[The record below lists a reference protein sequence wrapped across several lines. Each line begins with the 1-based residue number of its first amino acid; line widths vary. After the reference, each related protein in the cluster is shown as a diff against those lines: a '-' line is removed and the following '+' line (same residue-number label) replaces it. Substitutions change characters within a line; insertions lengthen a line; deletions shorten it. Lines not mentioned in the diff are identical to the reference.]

1 MYAHKNK
8 TTEKTFK
15 IRGMHCASCALTI
28 EGNLEK
34 LRGVIKANVNFATEK
49 ATVEYDCD
57 KCDEKKVIE
66 SVESAGYKAES
77 AGEAKENESD
87 RDQKAGNE
95 EIRKE
100 RNIFIFSLI
109 ITIPVVVLSMILRD
123 ATFQSKAIQ
132 SVLAG
137 IVQFYV
143 GWRFYRGFYYAT
155 KNKTANMDTL
165 IAIGTSAAYFYSIA
179 TTYLIEGEVFYET
192 AALLITFVV
201 LGKWLEAKVKGK
213 TGEAIKKLLGLQAK
227 TARIVK
233 DGKETDVPISE
244 VKVGDVIIVRPG
256 EKVPVDGKM
265 IEGYSSVDESMV
277 TGESIPIEKKIG
289 DLVIG
294 ATINKMG
301 SFKFKAEKVG
311 KDTMLA
317 QIIKFVE
324 DAQGSK
330 APIQKFADKI
340 SSYFVPTVVAIA
352 FITFISWYFLL
363 SSSFAFALLA
373 FTAVLVIACPCA
385 LGLATP
391 TAIMVG
397 TGKGAE
403 NGILIKGG
411 QPLEIAGKI
420 NTIIFDKT
428 GTLTKGK
435 PEVTNII
442 SYKISEKE
450 LLGLSASIENKS
462 EHPLAEAIVNKAK
475 KDNIK
480 LSELKNF
487 KAIAGHG
494 VLGEFQKGGEVFIG
508 TEKLMADFNIK
519 ISDEIKNKKIELENE
534 GKTVMIAADKTNILG
549 LIAVADT
556 VKETSMEAIQKLG
569 KMKIGAIM
577 ITGDNKRTASAI
589 AKQVGISEILAEV
602 LPENKASEVKKL
614 QKQGL
619 KVGMAGDGINDAPA
633 LAQADLGIA
642 MGAGT
647 DIAIETGGIVLVKND
662 LRDAIRAI
670 VLSKMT
676 MNKIKQNMFWA
687 LFYNSI
693 GIPIAAGVFISYG
706 ILLKAEFAG
715 LAMALS
721 SVSVVMNSLL
731 LKNKKF

>member
-1 MYAHKNK
+1 MDVHKNK
-8 TTEKTFK
+8 TAEKTFK

-49 ATVEYDCD
+49 AIVEYDCD

-66 SVESAGYKAES
+66 SIESAGYKAES
-77 AGEAKENESD
+77 AGEAKEDESD

-123 ATFQSKAIQ
+123 TTFQSKAIQ

-213 TGEAIKKLLGLQAK
+213 TSEAIKKLLGLQAK

-233 DGKETDVPISE
+233 DGEETDVPIGK

-340 SSYFVPTVVAIA
+340 SSYFTPTVVAIA

-475 KDNIK
+475 RDNIK

-494 VLGEFQKGGEVFIG
+494 VSGEFQKEGKVFIG

-534 GKTVMIAADKTNILG
+534 GKTVMIAADKINILG

-556 VKETSMEAIQKLG
+556 VKETSREAIQKLG
-569 KMKIGAIM
+569 KMKIRAIM

-602 LPENKASEVKKL
+602 LPESKASEVKKL

-647 DIAIETGGIVLVKND
+647 DIAIETGGIILVKND

-676 MNKIKQNMFWA
+676 MSKIKQNMFWA

-706 ILLKAEFAG
+706 ISLKAEFAG

>member
-49 ATVEYDCD
+49 AIVEYDCD

-556 VKETSMEAIQKLG
+556 VKETSREAIQKLG